1 MQLTARLEAVK
12 NAVLP
17 CETVLDAGTDHA
29 YVPIALV
36 QQKICCR
43 AIASDVNRGPFIRA
57 REHILENGMSE
68 KIETRLGSGITV
80 IKPGEV
86 QGVILAGMGGVLIA
100 QLLSEDQTVCA
111 SVEQFVL
118 QPMNAPEYLRHFLHK
133 NHFRIAEE
141 YLAEEGEKLYVILCA
156 KHGEESYEKECYYHI
171 GKRLFQRYG
180 EQEIFL
186 RYLKKKT
193 NAFRKMLSGQQK
205 ALLQDE
211 KRIAYLENL
220 LRELEGLGYD
230 L

>member
-17 CETVLDAGTDHA
+17 CATVLDAGTDHA

-100 QLLSEDQTVCA
+100 QLLSEDQTICA

-141 YLAEEGEKLYVILCA
+141 YLAEEGEKIYVILRA
-156 KHGEESYEKECYYHI
+156 EHGEEHYEKECYYHI

-180 EQEIFL
+180 KQDIFL

-193 NAFRKMLSGQQK
+193 DLFRKMLEGQKK
-205 ALLQDE
+205 ALRQADS
-211 KRIAYLENL
+211 KIAYLENL
-220 LRELEGLGYD
+220 LEELEELGYD
-230 L
+230 F